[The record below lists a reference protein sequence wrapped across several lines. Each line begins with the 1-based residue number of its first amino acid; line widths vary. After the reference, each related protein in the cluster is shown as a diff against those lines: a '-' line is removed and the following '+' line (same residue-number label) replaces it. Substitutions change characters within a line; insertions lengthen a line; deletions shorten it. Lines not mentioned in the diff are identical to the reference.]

1 MKHFALIGNP
11 AAQSKSPA
19 IFNHLFRHYGM
30 NCRYTAVSL
39 RDAGGF
45 FGLMRKYGFYGVNV
59 TSPFKE
65 EIFGLLGS
73 TDNIS
78 KIIAAANVVIKRNDS
93 FYGMNTDVYGVEH
106 TLVNNGIVVKGKK
119 CIILGAGGAAKAA
132 VYAVKELGGDVF
144 ICNRTD
150 HKAYKISSELKCGCI
165 KFDELK
171 DQLIDA
177 YLMISAVPQIP
188 EFLKGSLSHTI
199 VLNANYSDES
209 LKPLCKRYISG
220 YEWLIYQAAK
230 SYEHFFDIYPDIND
244 IKKSLE
250 IPDER
255 KNIALIGPTLSG
267 KTTYGK
273 IIADH
278 YGMKFIDTDESVERA
293 SGKLIKEIFSSA
305 GESGFRRLEE
315 KALEEACSAENT
327 VISAGAGA
335 LSSEKNRKIITD
347 RCYTVLL
354 GIDED
359 VVLSRLNEAELNK
372 RPMLNIDDTESI
384 WEQMFGS
391 RKNDYISCTDII
403 VQVTGDPSEV
413 QSENIIREIDAGKH
427 FNR

>member
-1 MKHFALIGNP
+1 MKNFALIGNP

-19 IFNHLFRHYGM
+19 IFNALFRHYGM
-30 NCRYTAVSL
+30 DCRYTAVSL
-39 RDAGGF
+39 RDAEGF
-45 FGLMRKYGFYGVNV
+45 FSLIRKYGFYGVNV

-65 EIFGLLGS
+65 EIFSLLGS

-78 KIIAAANVVIKRNDS
+78 KIIGAVNVVIKRNDS

-106 TLVNNGIVVKGKK
+106 TLVNNGIEVKNKK
-119 CIILGAGGAAKAA
+119 CIVLGSGGAAKAA

-150 HKAYKISSELKCGCI
+150 HKADKISSDLKCGGI

-171 DQLIDA
+171 DQLINT
-177 YLMISAVPQIP
+177 YLLISAVPQIP

-230 SYEHFFDIYPDIND
+230 TYEHFFDIYPDINYM
-244 IKKSLE
+244 KKTLE

-273 IIADH
+273 ILAGK
-278 YGMKFIDTDESVERA
+278 YGMKFIDTDEYVERT
-293 SGKLIKEIFSSA
+293 SGKLIKEIFSSE
-305 GESGFRRLEE
+305 GEIGFRRLEE

-335 LSSEKNRKIITD
+335 LNSEKNRKIITD

-354 GIDED
+354 DIDEE
-359 VVLSRLNEAELNK
+359 VVFTRLNGQEMSK
-372 RPMLNIDDTESI
+372 RPMLDPKKNQENIKA
-384 WEQMFGS
+384 MFGS
-391 RKNDYISCTDII
+391 RKNDYISCADII
-403 VQVTGDPSEV
+403 VTLRTNDTVKE
-413 QSENIIREIDAGKH
+413 SENIIREIDAGKH

>member
-1 MKHFALIGNP
+1 MKNFALIGNP

-19 IFNHLFRHYGM
+19 IFNALFRHYGM
-30 NCRYTAVSL
+30 DCRYTAVSL
-39 RDAGGF
+39 RDAEGF
-45 FGLMRKYGFYGVNV
+45 FSLIRKYGFYGVNV

-65 EIFGLLGS
+65 EIFSLLGS

-78 KIIAAANVVIKRNDS
+78 KIIGAVNVVIKRNDS

-150 HKAYKISSELKCGCI
+150 HKADKISSELKCGCI

-171 DQLIDA
+171 DQLINT

-188 EFLKGSLSHTI
+188 VFLKGSLSHTI

-230 SYEHFFDIYPDIND
+230 TYEHFFDIYPDIND
-244 IKKSLE
+244 MKKTLE

-267 KTTYGK
+267 KTAYGK
-273 IIADH
+273 ILAGK
-278 YGMKFIDTDESVERA
+278 YGMKFIDTDEYVERT
-293 SGKLIKEIFSSA
+293 SGKLIKEIFSSE
-305 GESGFRRLEE
+305 GESGFRMLEE

-354 GIDED
+354 DIDEE
-359 VVLSRLNEAELNK
+359 VVFSRLNGQEMSK
-372 RPMLNIDDTESI
+372 RPMLDPKKNQENIKA
-384 WEQMFGS
+384 MFGS
-391 RKNDYISCTDII
+391 RKNDYLSCTDLI
-403 VQVTGDPSEV
+403 VTVRTNDTVKE
-413 QSENIIREIDAGKH
+413 SENIIREIDAGKH

>member
-1 MKHFALIGNP
+1 MKSFALIGNP
-11 AAQSKSPA
+11 AGQSKSPA
-19 IFNHLFRHYGM
+19 IFNALFRHYGM
-30 NCRYTAVSL
+30 DRRYSVVSL
-39 RDAGGF
+39 RDAEGF

-65 EIFGLLGS
+65 DIFSLLGS

-78 KIIAAANVVIKRNDS
+78 KIIGAVNVVIKRNDS
-93 FYGMNTDVYGVEH
+93 FHGMNTDVYGVEH
-106 TLVNNGIVVKGKK
+106 SLVNNGIDVKGKK

-150 HKAYKISSELKCGCI
+150 HKAGKISSEMKCGSI

-171 DQLIDA
+171 DHLTDT
-177 YLMISAVPQIP
+177 YLMTSAVPQIP
-188 EFLKGSLSHTI
+188 EFLIDSLSHTI

-244 IKKSLE
+244 MKKSLE

-273 IIADH
+273 IIAGH
-278 YGMKFIDTDESVERA
+278 YRMKFIDTDESVERA

-305 GESGFRRLEE
+305 EESGFRRLEE
-315 KALEEACSAENT
+315 KAIEEACSAENT

-335 LSSEKNRKIITD
+335 LSSEQNRKIITD
-347 RCYTVLL
+347 RCYAILL
-354 GIDED
+354 DIDED
-359 VVLSRLNEAELNK
+359 VVFSRLNGQEMSK
-372 RPMLNIDDTESI
+372 RPMLDPKKNQENIKA
-384 WEQMFGS
+384 MFGS
-391 RKNDYISCTDII
+391 RKNDYISCADLI
-403 VQVTGDPSEV
+403 VTVRSNDAEKE
-413 QSENIIREIDAGKH
+413 SENIIREIDAGKH

>member
-1 MKHFALIGNP
+1 MKNFALIGNP

-19 IFNHLFRHYGM
+19 IFNALFRHYGM
-30 NCRYTAVSL
+30 DCRYTAVSL
-39 RDAGGF
+39 QDAEGF
-45 FGLMRKYGFYGVNV
+45 FSLIRKYGFYGVNV

-65 EIFGLLGS
+65 QIFSLLGS

-78 KIIAAANVVIKRNDS
+78 KIIGAVNVVIKRNDS

-106 TLVNNGIVVKGKK
+106 TLVNNGMVVKDKK

-150 HKAYKISSELKCGCI
+150 SKADKISSELKCGCI

-171 DQLIDA
+171 DQLSDT

-188 EFLKGSLSHTI
+188 EFLQGSLSHTI

-230 SYEHFFDIYPDIND
+230 TYEHFFDIYPDIND
-244 IKKSLE
+244 MKKTLE
-250 IPDER
+250 IQDER

-273 IIADH
+273 IISGH
-278 YGMKFIDTDESVERA
+278 YGMKFIDTDETVERT

-315 KALEEACSAENT
+315 KALEEVCSLENT

-335 LSSEKNRKIITD
+335 LSSEKNRKILKES
-347 RCYTVLL
+347 CYTVLL
-354 GIDED
+354 DIGTG
-359 VVLSRLNEAELNK
+359 VVLSRLNKAELTK
-372 RPMLNIDDTESI
+372 RPMFNIDDPESA
-384 WEQMFGS
+384 WERMFGS
-391 RKNDYISCTDII
+391 RKNDYISCADII
-403 VQVTGDPSEV
+403 VQVTGEKAEV

-427 FNR
+427 FYR

>member
-1 MKHFALIGNP
+1 MKNFALIGNP

-19 IFNHLFRHYGM
+19 IFNHLFRHNGM
-30 NCRYTAVSL
+30 DCRYTAVSL
-39 RDAGGF
+39 RDAEGF
-45 FGLMRKYGFYGVNV
+45 FSLIRKYGFYGVNV

-65 EIFGLLGS
+65 EIFSLLGS

-78 KIIAAANVVIKRNDS
+78 KIIGAVNVVIKRNDS

-150 HKAYKISSELKCGCI
+150 HKAEKISSELKCGCI

-171 DQLIDA
+171 DQLINT

-188 EFLKGSLSHTI
+188 VFLKGSLSHTI

-230 SYEHFFDIYPDIND
+230 TYEHFFDIYPDIND
-244 IKKSLE
+244 MKKTLE

-273 IIADH
+273 ILAGK
-278 YGMKFIDTDESVERA
+278 YGMKFIDTDESVERT
-293 SGKLIKEIFSSA
+293 SGKLIKEIFSLE
-305 GESGFRRLEE
+305 GEIGFRRLEE
-315 KALEEACSAENT
+315 KALEKACSAENT

-354 GIDED
+354 DIDEE
-359 VVLSRLNEAELNK
+359 VVISRLNGQEMSK
-372 RPMLNIDDTESI
+372 RPMLDPKKNQENIKA
-384 WEQMFGS
+384 MFGS
-391 RKNDYISCTDII
+391 RKNDYISCTDLI
-403 VQVTGDPSEV
+403 VTVRTDDTVKE
-413 QSENIIREIDAGKH
+413 SENIIREIDAGKH